1 MLRRVGRAA
10 SIDPRAGAESP
21 TEPLHGGAPIRIER
35 LTKVYSGRGGAV
47 RAVDGVELEIGSG
60 EFFGLLGPNGAG
72 KSTMIGMLTTAVVP
86 TSGQA
91 FVAGL
96 DVHARP
102 AAVKR
107 RIGVVSQANTLDQS
121 LTVWENLYYH
131 GRFFGVS
138 RREARTRAGEL
149 LEQFS
154 LADRAR
160 SMVFELSGGLA
171 RRLMI
176 ARALAHRPEVLFLDE
191 PTSGIDPQ
199 TRINLW
205 RILTDLHR
213 EGLTILLTTHYM
225 EEADTLCERIAIL
238 DHGKVL
244 ALGAPSELKRTLG
257 ADTVITLTLDGD
269 PGELEPVARATEGV
283 RSVER
288 EGAILRVFSNRPAGV
303 LTELV
308 RDAAALGVPVRDA
321 TSQPPSLETVYLV
334 LTGQEYRE

>member
-1 MLRRVGRAA
+1 VRLAERRDARERPAPGSSSEPEAGR
-10 SIDPRAGAESP
+10 
-21 TEPLHGGAPIRIER
+21 APIRTES
-35 LTKVYSGRGGAV
+35 LSKVFSGGAGSV
-47 RAVDGVELEIGSG
+47 RAVDEVSLEIGSG

-72 KSTMIGMLTTAVVP
+72 KSTTIGMLTTTVVP
-86 TSGQA
+86 TSGRA

-96 DVHARP
+96 DVRTEP

-107 RIGVVSQANTLDQS
+107 RIGVVSQANTLDRS

-131 GRFFGVS
+131 GRYFGCS
-138 RREARTRAGEL
+138 RRVAKARADEL
-149 LEQFS
+149 LAQFA

-205 RILTDLHR
+205 ELLRELHG

-225 EEADTLCERIAIL
+225 EEADALCERVAIL
-238 DHGKVL
+238 DRGKVL
-244 ALGAPSELKRTLG
+244 ALGAPAELKQTLG

-269 PGELEPVARATEGV
+269 PGPFESRAGAIDGV
-283 RSVER
+283 RRVER
-288 EGAILRVFSNRPAGV
+288 DGELLRVFADRPTGV
-303 LTELV
+303 LSELVREASALGLPV
-308 RDAAALGVPVRDA
+308 RDAA
-321 TSQPPSLETVYLV
+321 SIPPSLETVFLA
-334 LTGQEYRE
+334 LTGREYRE